1 MARGNVAR
9 RGARS
14 ARQIAM
20 YLSRLLTP
28 RSLPEIGQR
37 FGGKDH
43 TTVLYAVQKISDILN
58 GARRINRNTKKP
70 YRVHAMDA
78 TLAGEIELLKRM
90 LLEKVK

>member
-1 MARGNVAR
+1 MARGNGAR

-43 TTVLYAVQKISDILN
+43 TTVLYAVQKISDIS
-58 GARRINRNTKKP
+58 
-70 YRVHAMDA
+70 
-78 TLAGEIELLKRM
+78 
-90 LLEKVK
+90 